1 MAFRATQTAIVI
13 DTLIADLVQEVIERR
28 LLTKEPNSF
37 KLGPCQ
43 RLFDILGIIPY
54 GQQDADIVA
63 VDDVEL
69 DKMLAL
75 KDIDAPPP
83 IDTPFG
89 NQTNE
94 KIQKWHSWLIEA
106 LAAALKMNW
115 KFIENQDRQS
125 NSLVIA
131 PVKRNN
137 RVSGSVIRALKRQ
150 EIGHYVERR
159 PVS

>member
-1 MAFRATQTAIVI
+1 MAFRAIQTAIVI
-13 DTLIADLVQEVIERR
+13 DTLIADLVQEVIERC
-28 LLTKEPNSF
+28 LSTKEPNPF

-54 GQQDADIVA
+54 GQQDDEILA

-69 DKMLAL
+69 DKMMAL
-75 KDIDAPPP
+75 KDIDSSPPTDP
-83 IDTPFG
+83 PCG
-89 NQTNE
+89 KQTNE
-94 KIQKWHSWLIEA
+94 KIHKWHSWLVQA

-115 KFIENQDRQS
+115 KFIVNQDRQS
-125 NSLVIA
+125 KSLVIA

-137 RVSGSVIRALKRQ
+137 CVSGSVIRALKRP
-150 EIGHYVERR
+150 EIVRYGARR